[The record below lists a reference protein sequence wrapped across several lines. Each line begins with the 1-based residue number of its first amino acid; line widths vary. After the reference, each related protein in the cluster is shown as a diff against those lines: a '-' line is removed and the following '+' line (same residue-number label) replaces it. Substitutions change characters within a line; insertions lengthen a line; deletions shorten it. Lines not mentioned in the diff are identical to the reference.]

1 MNSKESNPCGGQSE
15 TETHVGSW
23 ISTKLL
29 PLPTMLVLHS
39 VMLPPLSTTLLPRT
53 DTLPSHSVLPPPHS
67 VTPLPFSDMLPDST
81 AFVYA
86 ASTFR
91 NDASTLRCTASTLPC
106 WLRKRSCCRVVS
118 NERAS
123 KICAHVR
130 DDSRDSE
137 HTRFEGMLRLKVM
150 LRLKAIIWWIFF
162 NIG

>member
-1 MNSKESNPCGGQSE
+1 MNSEKSNPCGGQCE

-23 ISTKLL
+23 ISTKLP

-39 VMLPPLSTTLLPRT
+39 VMLPPLSTTLLPRI

-67 VTPLPFSDMLPDST
+67 VTPLPFFDMLPGST

-91 NDASTLRCTASTLPC
+91 NDASTLRNDASTLRCAASTLPC
-106 WLRKRSCCRVVS
+106 WLRKRSCCKVVS
-118 NERAS
+118 NKRAS
-123 KICAHVR
+123 KICAHAQ

-137 HTRFEGMLRLKVM
+137 HTRVCSD
-150 LRLKAIIWWIFF
+150 
-162 NIG
+162 